1 MSRSRLSVVLAALAP
16 CLLAL
21 TAASA
26 ALAQAVPPAQDDA
39 LTASKT
45 EIPTAFQ
52 PGVPADNY
60 VRREVMIPMRDGV
73 RLHTVIIIPKGLT
86 DAPMILDRTP
96 YNANRLTNGTGST
109 HAEMLVRQGYGTLLQ
124 NGYILVAQDVR
135 GKYGSEGD
143 YVMNRPVVGP
153 LNSTGVDHAT
163 DAYDTIDWLS
173 KNVPESNGRV
183 GTMGNSYDGFTV
195 TQGLINPHP
204 ALKAAVPMMA
214 MVDGWMGDDWFHN
227 GAFRWLGAI
236 DYALGQEGARSGG
249 PAWPAACFDDY
260 ECALSAG
267 SAAQLGEAKGV
278 QQTGFWNQLLR
289 HPAYDGWWQAQ
300 AVDKI
305 LAQQPLKVPTL
316 WVQGLW
322 DQEDIYGTLA
332 AYRAVEPKD
341 VNNDM
346 NFLVAGPWMH
356 GGAYR
361 DSGSSIGQVQFD
373 SATAFYFQRH
383 ILLPF
388 LDAHLKT
395 HGAPAD
401 IAPVTLFESGR
412 NEWRHLQ
419 SWPTDVPS
427 RRLYLQAG
435 AGLGF
440 TAPAE
445 TEQAFDEYISDPAHP
460 VPYIQRPVRG
470 DAWRTWLATDQRPY
484 SDRADVVTYVS
495 EPLTEAVRIS
505 GNPHVH
511 LFAATSGTDSDWVV
525 KLIDVYPSEYW
536 LQPEMGGYQ
545 LAVSMDIFRG
555 RYRESLSDPK
565 AITPN
570 RPLEYKWAL
579 PAASHTFLPGHRI
592 MVQVQSSWF
601 PLYDRNPQTFVPN
614 IMFAKPEDYR
624 RATQRVYHSGANAT
638 FIDLPIAADQAGE

>member
-1 MSRSRLSVVLAALAP
+1 MAAVI
-16 CLLAL
+16 
-21 TAASA
+21 TASTTASA
-26 ALAQAVPPAQDDA
+26 QQTPAPLAEAA
-39 LTASKT
+39 TASQS
-45 EIPTAFQ
+45 EIPDSFR
-52 PGVPADNY
+52 PATPDYNY

-73 RLHTVIIIPKGLT
+73 RLHTVIIIPKGLS
-86 DAPMILDRTP
+86 DAPIILNRTP
-96 YNANRLTNGTGST
+96 YDASRVTSGANST
-109 HAEMLVRQGYGTLLQ
+109 HAEMLVRQGFATLLQ
-124 NGYILVAQDVR
+124 NGYILVSQDVR

-143 YVMNRPVVGP
+143 YVMNRPIAGP
-153 LNSTGVDHAT
+153 LNTTGIDHAT
-163 DAYDTIDWLS
+163 DAYDTIEWLVH
-173 KNVPESNGRV
+173 NVPETNGRV
-183 GTMGNSYDGFTV
+183 ATMGNSYDGFTV
-195 TQGLINPHP
+195 TQSLINPHP

-236 DYALGQEGARSGG
+236 NYSLGQEGGRSGG
-249 PAWPAACFDDY
+249 PAWPKSCYDDY
-260 ECALSAG
+260 VCALRSG
-267 SAAQLGEAKGV
+267 SAAELAERMGV
-278 QQTGFWNQLLR
+278 DQTGFWKQVLR
-289 HPAYDGWWQAQ
+289 HPSYDGWWQAQ

-305 LAQQPLKVPTL
+305 LAKQPLKVPTL
-316 WVQGLW
+316 WVDGLW
-322 DQEDIYGTLA
+322 DQEDIYGTIA
-332 AYRAVEPKD
+332 AYRATEAKD

-361 DSGSSIGQVQFD
+361 DTGANIGPVPFD
-373 SATAFYFQRH
+373 SSTSLYFQRH

-395 HGAPAD
+395 TGAPAH
-401 IAPVTLFESGR
+401 IAPVSLFESGV
-412 NEWRHLQ
+412 NEWRFLT
-419 SWPTDVPS
+419 SWPTDAPT

-435 AGLGF
+435 GGLAF
-440 TAPAE
+440 QPPASGAK
-445 TEQAFDEYISDPAHP
+445 AFDEYTSDPAHP
-460 VPYIQRPVRG
+460 VPYIPRPVRD
-470 DAWRTWLATDQRPY
+470 DAWRTWLASDQRPY

-495 EPLTEAVRIS
+495 EPLTEPVRIS
-505 GNPHVH
+505 GNPQVH
-511 LFAATSGTDSDWVV
+511 LFASTTGTDSDWVV
-525 KLIDVYPSEYW
+525 KLIDVYPDEYY

-555 RYRESLSDPK
+555 RYRESLSTPK

-624 RATQRVYHSGANAT
+624 RATQRVYHDGDTAT
-638 FIDLPIAADQAGE
+638 FIELPVASSTAADPRP